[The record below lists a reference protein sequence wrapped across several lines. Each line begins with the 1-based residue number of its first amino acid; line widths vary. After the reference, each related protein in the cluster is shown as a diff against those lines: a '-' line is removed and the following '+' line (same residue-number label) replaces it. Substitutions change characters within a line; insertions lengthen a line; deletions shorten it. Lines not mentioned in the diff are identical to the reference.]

1 MAIMKYLRYSA
12 PQYRDALEYVVYRH
26 DEETKE
32 PILDSNGKRMRRE
45 DFLVDGLNCTPLSFP
60 MKSKFLNDRY
70 RKNQEPGRE
79 LFMGQYIISYN
90 PKDKEECLLDTR
102 KAHELSMQYIRE
114 CFPGLVGLVCTHGD
128 GDHHAGNIHTHF
140 YYCTVKCSNEISSTM
155 KYPEVA
161 PMGHKF
167 QPSPATR
174 REYREKLAELVT
186 REGLHPDNLLGIA
199 GDRITHGEYWH
210 REYQQKKLDE
220 KNRQIR
226 EAGGIPEKTVYYTEK
241 QRLRNGILDAAARHE
256 DFESFYDSLLN
267 NYGISLVV
275 NNEGWRYGFRASD
288 RSFSAITL
296 GNNYVEETIRETLRR
311 NREDPSRIEEYL
323 KGRER
328 RLRESKPDL
337 PDPDSPGECMAYL
350 RRKRDNPIANRFGEI
365 GVIAAEYL
373 DGEDRD
379 RILRSFPGIIHF
391 LEKRMIQT
399 IEAVMEI
406 IKVALHRILDLHQSL
421 QEAEKRLRE
430 ANNLRYWGSVLRRG
444 KALRDAMESASDPQA
459 FQKEHE
465 GELLELHH
473 AEKVFSKISDS
484 SEKTLWKNVQNC
496 LREVRDIREKKKEW
510 QHDEIECNCI
520 MQELEFLDRRL
531 EKHPQLKEKIL
542 QTRDKEVPEP
552 ARRQETRSMEQE
564 HDSRQKKYRIS
575 MDYER

>member
-1 MAIMKYLRYSA
+1 MAIIKYLRYSA

-60 MKSKFLNDRY
+60 MRSKFLNDRY

-155 KYPEVA
+155 KHPEVA

-167 QPSPATR
+167 QPGPATT
-174 REYREKLAELVT
+174 REYREKLAELVN

-241 QRLRNGILDAAARHE
+241 QRLRNGILDTAARHE

-267 NYGISLVV
+267 NYGISLVA
-275 NNEGWRYGFRASD
+275 NNEGWRYGFRGSD

-311 NREDPSRIEEYL
+311 NWEDPSRIEEYL

-328 RLRESKPDL
+328 LLRESKPDL

-350 RRKRDNPIANRFGEI
+350 RLKRDNPLADRFGEI

-373 DGEDRD
+373 DGENRD
-379 RILRSFPGIIHF
+379 RILRSFPRIIHF

-399 IEAVMEI
+399 IEVVMEI
-406 IKVALHRILDLHQSL
+406 IKVALHRILDLYQSL
-421 QEAEKRLRE
+421 QEAEKRLQD
-430 ANNLRYWGSVLRRG
+430 ANNLRYWGSVLRGG

-459 FQKEHE
+459 FRKEHE

-473 AEKVFSKISDS
+473 AEKVFSQIPDS

-496 LREVRDIREKKKEW
+496 LREVRDTREKKEEW
-510 QHDEIECNCI
+510 QNDEMECNII
-520 MQELEFLDRRL
+520 MQELEFLNRLMDRNPQL
-531 EKHPQLKEKIL
+531 EKRILRTMDEKA
-542 QTRDKEVPEP
+542 PEP
-552 ARRQETRSMEQE
+552 TRTQETRSMEQE
-564 HDSRQKKYRIS
+564 HDSRQKKHRIS

>member
-1 MAIMKYLRYSA
+1 MAIIKYLRYSA

-32 PILDSNGKRMRRE
+32 PILDSNGNRMRRE

-90 PKDKEECLLDTR
+90 PKDKEECLLDTW
-102 KAHELSMQYIRE
+102 KAHELSMQYFRE
-114 CFPGLVGLVCTHGD
+114 CFPGLVGLACTHGD

-140 YYCTVKCSNEISSTM
+140 YFCTVKCSNEISSTM
-155 KYPEVA
+155 KYPEKA
-161 PMGHKF
+161 PEGHKF
-167 QPSPATR
+167 APSPATT
-174 REYREKLAELVT
+174 REYREKLAELVA
-186 REGLHPDNLLGIA
+186 REGLHPDNMLGIA
-199 GDRITHGEYWH
+199 GDRITNGEYWH

-220 KNRQIR
+220 KNRKIR
-226 EAGGIPEKTVYYTEK
+226 EAGGTPEKTVYYTDK
-241 QRLRNGILDAAARHE
+241 QLLRNGILDTAARHE
-256 DFESFYDSLLN
+256 DFEPFKDSLLK
-267 NYGISLVV
+267 NYAICLIKSSK
-275 NNEGWRYGFRASD
+275 GWRYGLYYSD
-288 RSFSAITL
+288 QTFSAATL
-296 GNNYVEETIRETLRR
+296 GKNYMKESILETLRR

-323 KGRER
+323 KEGER
-328 RLRESKPDL
+328 LLLKIRSDPPNPESPE
-337 PDPDSPGECMAYL
+337 ECMAYL
-350 RRKRDNPIANRFGEI
+350 RQKRDNPLANQFGEI

-373 DGEDRD
+373 DGEDRN
-379 RILRSFPGIIHF
+379 RILRSFPRIIHF

-421 QEAEKRLRE
+421 QEAEKRLRD

-444 KALRDAMESASDPQA
+444 KELRDAMDSAPNPQA

-473 AEKVFSKISDS
+473 AEKVFSQIPDS

-496 LREVRDIREKKKEW
+496 LREVRDIQEKKAEW
-510 QHDEIECNCI
+510 QNDERECNFI
-520 MQELEFLDRRL
+520 MQELEFLNPLLDKNPQL
-531 EKHPQLKEKIL
+531 EKRIL
-542 QTRDKEVPEP
+542 QTRDEEVPEP
-552 ARRQETRSMEQE
+552 ARELETRSMEQE
-564 HDSRQKKYRIS
+564 HDSRQKKHRIS